1 MLTRNA
7 TKELAKQTADAEA
20 RCDNL
25 VAAVNAMTPAT
36 WDCLPAATQD
46 RLMAAMNWDKL
57 DVMHTVFQPH
67 VSDTPTRAPSLA
79 PTLIY
84 EDQDDTPTRAPSLAP
99 TLPCKNQDDTPA
111 RAPSLA
117 PTIDYPESRAP
128 SSTGTLICF

>member
-36 WDCLPAATQD
+36 WDCLPSATQD
-46 RLMAAMNWDKL
+46 RLMATMNWNKL
-57 DVMHTVFQPH
+57 DVIHNVFQAH
-67 VSDTPTRAPSLA
+67 VSDTPACAPSPV

-84 EDQDDTPTRAPSLAP
+84 EDPPSPAPTLFYEDQPSPAP

-117 PTIDYPESRAP
+117 PTIYY
-128 SSTGTLICF
+128 